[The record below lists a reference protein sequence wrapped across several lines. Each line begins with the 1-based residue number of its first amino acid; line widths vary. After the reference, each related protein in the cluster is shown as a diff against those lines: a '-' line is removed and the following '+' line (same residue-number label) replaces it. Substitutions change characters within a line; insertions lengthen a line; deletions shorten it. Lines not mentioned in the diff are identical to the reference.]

1 MTSFSNYPAEFVGFP
16 EVLDRP
22 SLKQYLFQPLDAPLR
37 FQGDVVKYTRLSTLI
52 RMLEN
57 HKWYIGNPRK
67 MNDKKELANF
77 PWAQWK
83 RIFYSCFA
91 ANETE
96 SIAMWSLY
104 GRPWADGISITI
116 QNDFFSEWMRNTSTV
131 YYLDGHMFHVLPNAE
146 LSIVQVAYTNELS
159 KDPEG
164 PHILSCNG
172 QQNHYVTNIFGT
184 EADVYEEFYDPTE
197 LAGAVKD
204 IAWSYENEIRIRCD
218 VKDEFVPDCVFID
231 IPDYII
237 NNMVITAGPMFYGN
251 LEYRLGE
258 LYSEKLHL
266 KYSIFCH
273 YLQGMPCTEFFHTT
287 DSYNT
292 CCSERRVLDD
302 VRSNIPSADQLSL
315 NHYFG
320 KGTFFFPE
328 KGVFSIGR
336 DEHLFQLDWFHD
348 GNNIHL
354 KNPVGKYSYNSSNI
368 PSVQMFAYYRFNTSQ
383 TTIISDSE
391 TVLIINQFGRVAA
404 ISFQPENFE
413 VNTRKYEMEYNI
425 YMKPK
430 IELINAEEYGRKQAE
445 TQNNIF
451 QDPKDPLCGTWWD
464 VNSKRC
470 HMSIGKKE
478 GRYYAIIDW
487 ASSASINTE
496 WIMSGTW
503 NYDWN
508 GMLCSDEQCM
518 TTSGFEN
525 GIVQVTTEYKNG
537 SCKLILINNEIL
549 WEDAAK
555 SSGRRCRFVKESV

>member
-1 MTSFSNYPAEFVGFP
+1 MTSFSNNPAEIEGFS
-16 EVLDRP
+16 EVLDLS
-22 SLKQYLFQPLDAPLR
+22 SLKQYLFQPLDALLR

-57 HKWYIGNPRK
+57 HKCYIGNPRK

-77 PWAQWK
+77 PWARWE

-91 ANETE
+91 VNGDE
-96 SIAMWSLY
+96 SIAMWTLY
-104 GRPWADGISITI
+104 GRPWSDGISITI
-116 QNDFFSEWMRNTSTV
+116 PNDIFSEWMRNTSTV
-131 YYLDGHMFHVLPNAE
+131 YYLDGQMFHVQPGAE

-159 KDPEG
+159 KHPDG
-164 PHILSCNG
+164 PHILNCNG
-172 QQNHYVTNIFGT
+172 QQNRYVATIFGE
-184 EADVYEEFYDPTE
+184 EAEGYEKPYDPAVF
-197 LAGAVKD
+197 AGAVKD

-218 VKDEFVPDCVFID
+218 VKDEYVPDCVYID
-231 IPDYII
+231 IPDYVI

-258 LYSEKLHL
+258 YYSEKLHL
-266 KYSIFCH
+266 KYSIFSN
-273 YLQGMPCTEFFHTT
+273 YLQGMPCTEYLHNVG
-287 DSYNT
+287 SCNT
-292 CCSERRVLDD
+292 CCPEKCVLDAT
-302 VRSNIPSADQLSL
+302 RSSVPTADQIAL

-320 KGTFFFPE
+320 KGVFSFPA

-336 DEHLFQLDWFHD
+336 GEHLFQINWFHD

-354 KNPVGKYSYNSSNI
+354 KNPVGKYSYYSSKI
-368 PSVQMFAYYRFNTSQ
+368 PSVKMFAYYRFNTSQ
-383 TTIISDSE
+383 TTIISNSE

-413 VNTRKYEMEYNI
+413 VNSRYYEMEYNI
-425 YMKPK
+425 YMEPK
-430 IELINAEEYGRKQAE
+430 IELINAEEYRRKQTE
-445 TQNNIF
+445 MQNTIF

-464 VNSKRC
+464 TNSKRC

-496 WIMSGTW
+496 WTMSGVW
-503 NYDWN
+503 DYDWN
-508 GMLCSDEQCM
+508 GMLCADEMCL

-525 GIVQVTTEYKNG
+525 GIVQVTTEYNNG
-537 SCKLILINNEIL
+537 SSKLILINNEIL
-549 WEDAAK
+549 WEDATK